1 MRSIWEKIKLA
12 FDRKPKGDILLPDV
26 PTGVQVIVTPPQKP
40 KRTRVRKIKDVN
52 NT

>member
-12 FDRKPKGDILLPDV
+12 LGRKPRADILLPDL
-26 PTGVQVIVTPPQKP
+26 PSGTNITVTLPPQKP
-40 KRTRVRKIKDVN
+40 KRVRKTKDVN